1 MKKTISGLL
10 AVAAMTATMHLA
22 GCDKKPA
29 DMPAGDT
36 LFAGTYR
43 MEAKPLYSDMQAK
56 DPEATA
62 LTADGMDITF
72 AQVIAA
78 AYAMTSTTD
87 MGGTSEIT
95 FGPDGSIVIVFDDPE
110 EGTVPILPDEAEGV
124 AADAITYALSGDRA
138 VFTLSSETI
147 DNLLDAEEDP
157 QTAAATKEILTKFTQ
172 GIFTYSAADNTAKIT
187 FKYRLAD
194 KELAL
199 YLDKGMIVETWRT
212 NKDAMNAIAAFLGEG
227 NPEVAALLTQLAPQ
241 MDAMLEGFDK
251 IEAGARMTR
260 K

>member
-110 EGTVPILPDEAEGV
+110 E

-212 NKDAMNAIAAFLGEG
+212 NKDAMNAIAAFL
-227 NPEVAALLTQLAPQ
+227 LTQLAPQ